1 MDQQERSQGVQEHSE
16 RDGWFSPNYAESK
29 AIPMDMDQA
38 RQNRCVAL
46 NPTAAEVD
54 AYRVLRTRIL
64 QNTPDGQGVT
74 VMITSPSP
82 NDGKTLTAINLA
94 LTFAKEFR
102 QTSLLVDCDLRQQS
116 VHKYLGIN
124 GTKGLVDYLL
134 DGCDPKELFVWPGVE
149 KLTIISG
156 ARTYRESTELL
167 NSPNMEKLVRDMKH
181 RYPNRYIFF
190 DMQSLLGGTAD
201 ALAFTSLVDF
211 IVMVVHEG
219 KTKAPDLTKAISM
232 VPKEKILG
240 VVLNRHRG

>member
-1 MDQQERSQGVQEHSE
+1 MEQQEHTHVSQE

-29 AIPMDMDQA
+29 AIPMDMELA
-38 RQNRCVAL
+38 RQNRCIAL
-46 NPTAAEVD
+46 HPSAVEVD
-54 AYRVLRTRIL
+54 AYRLLRTRIL
-64 QNTPDGQGVT
+64 QKTPDGQGVT

-82 NDGKTLTAINLA
+82 GDGKTLTAINLA

-116 VHKYLGIN
+116 VHTYLGIH

-134 DGCDPKELFVWPGVE
+134 HGCDPKELFVWPGVE
-149 KLTIISG
+149 KLTVISG
-156 ARTYRESTELL
+156 ERTYRESTELL
-167 NSPNMEKLVRDMKH
+167 NSPNMEKLVIDMKQ

-211 IVMVVHEG
+211 IVLVVHEG
-219 KTKAPDLTKAISM
+219 KTRAADLTKAISM
-232 VPKEKILG
+232 VPREKILG